1 MVMDIIAQVHTFFII
16 FNHAWIIM
24 ICLIQILLSAMKT
37 MVAVNRYA
45 PTLKEAMNVLVE
57 MATH

>member
-16 FNHAWIIM
+16 FDRAWIIM

-45 PTLKEAMNVLVE
+45 PILKEAMNVLVE
-57 MATH
+57 MATY

>member
-1 MVMDIIAQVHTFFII
+1 MLRYIDLHLTMGSI
-16 FNHAWIIM
+16 

-57 MATH
+57 MAMY